1 MSSLIDR
8 MDGITFK
15 QNNAEVSPQEV
26 FDEFYGGL
34 EDLLK
39 HNRNRSDVMRQRVA
53 GDEGRRKEQE
63 REFFKKW
70 RDSIPKNIE
79 ASVTYDGGKKKNL
92 YFQPRLD
99 IETSFSG
106 EAEKR
111 ARRQREPNVLFLEDE
126 DGSEAYVFRRAMT
139 YKPHD
144 HAFEIFNEQAGNKHD
159 NFSYSD
165 FLPEDANPY
174 EHGKKGGELFIP
186 EPFLLVGLERA
197 FSTYNI
203 PRTSPKHRHVVTDE
217 DEHKSYV
224 LRPYLDSVRSRP
236 ADSEKF
242 VGYLASLHS
251 LGLTDSYDRQPN
263 HYCLEKGETTPPAPI
278 VNIDPDYI
286 CHVGS
291 MQQKLNHDRSEFFDS
306 VTKFQQNILEEDYDW
321 FREKYREM
329 RDGHD
334 YQDEFR
340 DDLVPRDIKDI
351 PASYD
356 QQLLR

>member
-1 MSSLIDR
+1 MSSLVDR
-8 MDGITFK
+8 IDGITLK
-15 QNNAEVSPQEV
+15 QNNTEISPQQV
-26 FDEFYGGL
+26 FEEFYGGL
-34 EDLLK
+34 EDLLE
-39 HNRNRSDVMRQRVA
+39 HNRKRSDVMRQRVA
-53 GDEGRRKEQE
+53 HDEKRRQERE
-63 REFFKKW
+63 REFFKQW
-70 RDSIPKNIE
+70 RGSIPENVE
-79 ASVTYDGGKKKNL
+79 ASVIYDGGKEKNL
-92 YFQPRLD
+92 YFKPRLN

-139 YKPHD
+139 YNPKS
-144 HAFEIFNEQAGNKHD
+144 HAFEVFNERAGNKHD
-159 NFSYSD
+159 NFAYAD
-165 FLPEDANPY
+165 FLPEDADTY
-174 EHGKKGGELFIP
+174 QHGKRGGELFIP
-186 EPFLLVGLERA
+186 EPFLLTGLERA

-203 PRTSPKHRHVVTDE
+203 PRTAPKHGHVLTDE
-217 DEHKSYV
+217 DEHVSYI

-242 VGYLASLHS
+242 VGYLASMHS
-251 LGLTDSYDRQPN
+251 LGLIDSYDRQPD

-286 CHVGS
+286 CNVGS
-291 MQQKLNHDRSEFFDS
+291 IQQKLKHDRKEFFDAI
-306 VTKFQQNILEEDYDW
+306 TKFQQNILEEDYDW
-321 FREKYREM
+321 FLEEYREM

-340 DDLVPRDIKDI
+340 NDLVPRDIKEI
-351 PASYD
+351 PASYG